1 MQLNKNVYLCN
12 QTLIQNTMS
21 KKYTVNKNEIKAV
34 QTLLK
39 SIGQDVTREG
49 LIDTPKRYVKFL
61 KEFCT
66 PEPFKM
72 TTFDNEGSTNEMII
86 VSNIPFFSLC
96 EHHLAP
102 FFGTAAIAYIPNDK
116 IVGLSKLTRL
126 MECFAKRLQVQ
137 ERLTIQVANALM
149 ESLQPKA
156 VGVVIRCRH
165 LCMESRGIRTPGEE
179 TVTSAMLGELQPNL
193 AMLTEFLALAR
204 KE

>member
-1 MQLNKNVYLCN
+1 MSTEFSENDWRRFIISLGEDPDRPGLSETPARVEKAWKHWTAGY
-12 QTLIQNTMS
+12 TQNP
-21 KKYTVNKNEIKAV
+21 AD
-34 QTLLK
+34 LLK
-39 SIGQDVTREG
+39 TFEDGAEQYNE
-49 LIDTPKRYVKFL
+49 LIVVR
-61 KEFCT
+61 
-66 PEPFKM
+66 
-72 TTFDNEGSTNEMII
+72 
-86 VSNIPFFSLC
+86 NIPVYSHC

-102 FFGTAAIAYIPNDK
+102 FFGKATIGYVPDGK

-193 AMLTEFLALAR
+193 AMRTEFLALAR
-204 KE
+204 KD

>member
-21 KKYTVNKNEIKAV
+21 KKYTVNKTEIKAV

-66 PEPFKM
+66 PEPFNM
-72 TTFDNEGSTNEMII
+72 TTFQNEGSTNEMII
-86 VSNIPFFSLC
+86 VSNVPFFSLC

-116 IVGLSKLTRL
+116 IVGLSKLPRTLDMFSRRPQNQERITQQVADYL
-126 MECFAKRLQVQ
+126 MEQ
-137 ERLTIQVANALM
+137 
-149 ESLQPKA
+149 LQPKGVA
-156 VGVVIRCRH
+156 VVIKARH
-165 LCMESRGIRTPGEE
+165 LCVEMRGVKKHDTY
-179 TVTSAMLGELQPNL
+179 TTTSSMKGVFYDELNTRQ
-193 AMLTEFLALAR
+193 EFLNLI
-204 KE
+204 K